1 MSTRNSSLPPRASGQ
16 QPNNRKQPVKGAPK
30 KKSVRNRKKE
40 VFLEN

>member
-30 KKSVRNRKKE
+30 KKEETAKRG
-40 VFLEN
+40 FLAD